1 MKKTLLILAL
11 CTSTL
16 GFAQKSKM
24 GIQFNAGAHL
34 MSEAGNGLTFNTAF
48 TYNFVPSFGLKLD
61 GGIDLIG
68 NDNLNRLGLQLNL
81 NVVKLANKD
90 AKFGLELHGGAA
102 LINNG
107 NFSFND
113 SYLLRGDDMVA
124 IMAGLTP
131 SFQVTEHVRILASA
145 TYMPKM
151 FKLDGT
157 ISKYL
162 NTTVGVAYGF

>member
-1 MKKTLLILAL
+1 
-11 CTSTL
+11 
-16 GFAQKSKM
+16 
-24 GIQFNAGAHL
+24 
-34 MSEAGNGLTFNTAF
+34 MSEAGTGLTFNTAF

-61 GGIDLIG
+61 GGIDLVG
-68 NDNLNRLGLQLNL
+68 NDNLNRLGLQLNF

-90 AKFGLELHGGAA
+90 AKFGLELHGGAS

-107 NFSFND
+107 NFTFND
-113 SYLLRGDDMVA
+113 AYLLRGDDMVA

-131 SFQVTEHVRILASA
+131 SFKINDHVRILLDA

-151 FKLDGT
+151 FQVDGSIT
-157 ISKYL
+157 KYL